1 MHVASF
7 AVALQPSVVPVGLKS
22 CRNVMPVMLVWAQR
36 LLVDSKVCPV
46 MSSPTVVTSMNGWP
60 AGCRTM
66 DCDQDSASFNFTEGK
81 GSSYPNVF
89 SRPLTLQETDM
100 KMVSPVSEA
109 SSSVIFYFIL
119 LKRACADVLLPKLKA
134 EQEHASL
141 PNVIRRKKEVEYR
154 VRCGNILEVQILDA
168 SSRIDFSLRRFMH
181 E

>member
-1 MHVASF
+1 MEF
-7 AVALQPSVVPVGLKS
+7 RILQL
-22 CRNVMPVMLVWAQR
+22 
-36 LLVDSKVCPV
+36 
-46 MSSPTVVTSMNGWP
+46 
-60 AGCRTM
+60 
-66 DCDQDSASFNFTEGK
+66 QDP
-81 GSSYPNVF
+81 SYPNVF

-119 LKRACADVLLPKLKA
+119 LKRACANVLLPKLKA

-141 PNVIRRKKEVEYR
+141 PNVICRKKEVEYR